1 MTRKPRPILFTF
13 DERKT
18 TAAASLLLRLAGGHM
33 HYLELIKLLYY
44 ADRESLDLYGQ
55 SITGDRYVNMR
66 HGPVL
71 SSIYDLVKH
80 TLFAVKPPKGMWGT
94 CIAKRSRWELD
105 LKHQPDSS
113 PLSEADV
120 ELLERVFR
128 ERREQTR
135 WSLRDKTHALPEWEN
150 PGASSRPLPIEQI
163 LRVLGKGDQEIEAVR
178 RRAEEQRH
186 FTKVFAAR
194 SEAWTVFLHA

>member
-71 SSIYDLVKH
+71 SSVYDLVKS
-80 TLFAVKPPKGMWGT
+80 TLFATRPPKGTWAT
-94 CIAKRSRWELD
+94 CISKRSRWELD
-105 LKHQPDSS
+105 LKRPLEST
-113 PLSEADV
+113 PLSEAEV
-120 ELLERVFR
+120 ELLERVFK
-128 ERREQTR
+128 ERRERTR
-135 WSLRDKTHALPEWEN
+135 WSLRDKTHGLPEWEN

-163 LRVLGKGDQEIEAVR
+163 LRALGKGDKEIDAVR
-178 RRAEEQRH
+178 ERADEQRH
-186 FTKVFAAR
+186 FARVFVPPA
-194 SEAWTVFLHA
+194 